1 LYKRKRSLIFSSA
14 VVYLFISAQDVMAAP
29 QTQRWSVA
37 TTAAGTRPASFA
49 DSEKEKA
56 LQESPQGEPDANSD
70 PEKATPSS
78 PQQDATHT
86 APKTA
91 PSQDRPTALDW
102 DGADDPL
109 NPHNWSPARKWFQ
122 TYTISGVAF
131 VGTFASSVF
140 TPGIQLAASEF
151 NSTTVVATFAFSI
164 YQLGLAFGGPFAA
177 PLSETFGRRPVI
189 FISLPIF
196 ALFILG
202 TGFAPNMAALIVLR
216 FFAGFFAAPS
226 LSMGSGSLSD
236 IWPPEKR
243 SGPMSLYVAT
253 PFFGPA
259 LGPLLGAA
267 VSQNLGWRW
276 TSWLILFFTIVLVI
290 APAPF
295 YIESYKPILL
305 RQRAR
310 KRNLPVPRSPTEGLS
325 WPKVIGTYAS
335 KTLTRPMHMLL
346 TEPII
351 AAFNA
356 YSAFN
361 FGLLYAFF
369 AAFPYVFET
378 EYGFDS
384 LSTGLTFLGLGVGVI
399 IAAVCIVM
407 FSKRYYKPRVQRAV
421 AQEEPKPGFATSR
434 IPPEKRL
441 PLAMVGGPCNI
452 IGLFLFG
459 WSTAYRV
466 HWIVPTIAE
475 AFFGFGNMLIFMSCM
490 MYITDTYGPLYS
502 ASAMASNAILRYI
515 LGGTFPLFAVQMF
528 RRLGPQWACT
538 LLGCLS
544 ILGACIPF
552 GLVKVGP
559 SLRKNSGY
567 KRDG

>member
-1 LYKRKRSLIFSSA
+1 
-14 VVYLFISAQDVMAAP
+14 MAEP
-29 QTQRWSVA
+29 SDSRTHSWSA
-37 TTAAGTRPASFA
+37 TTAANTRAPSLA
-49 DSEKEKA
+49 DSEKAKA
-56 LQESPQGEPDANSD
+56 SIGAPQRPTTAGQNATTD
-70 PEKATPSS
+70 PEKGTGSDP
-78 PQQDATHT
+78 PRQDASSQER
-86 APKTA
+86 PK
-91 PSQDRPTALDW
+91 ALDW
-102 DGADDPL
+102 EGADDPL

-140 TPGIQLAASEF
+140 TPGIELAASEF
-151 NSTTVVATFAFSI
+151 GSGMVTATFAFSV

-177 PLSETFGRRPVI
+177 PMSETFGRRPVI

-202 TGFAPNMAALIVLR
+202 SGFAPNMAALIILR

-226 LSMGSGSLSD
+226 LSMGSGTLSD

-243 SGPMSLYVAT
+243 SGPMSLYVST

-267 VSQNLGWRW
+267 VSQTRGWRW

-295 YIESYKPILL
+295 YVESYKPVLL
-305 RQRAR
+305 RKRAR
-310 KRNLPVPRSPTEGLS
+310 QRGSPLPRSPTEGLS
-325 WPKVIGTYAS
+325 WQKVLSTYIS

-351 AAFNA
+351 AAFNV

-369 AAFPYVFET
+369 AAFPYVFES
-378 EYGFDS
+378 EFGFDS
-384 LSTGLTFLGLGVGVI
+384 LSTGLTFLSLGVGVI
-399 IAAVCIVM
+399 LGAIAILT
-407 FSKRYYKPRVQRAV
+407 FSNGYYKPFVRKAV
-421 AQEEPKPGFATSR
+421 ANNEPKPSFATSR

-441 PLAMVGGPCNI
+441 PLAMVGGPCI
-452 IGLFLFG
+452 TIGLFLFG
-459 WSTAYRV
+459 WPAAYRI

-528 RRLGPQWACT
+528 RGLGTQWACT

-544 ILGACIPF
+544 IVGTCIPF
-552 GLVKVGP
+552 ALVKVGP
-559 SLRKNSGY
+559 RLRSTSGY

>member
-1 LYKRKRSLIFSSA
+1 
-14 VVYLFISAQDVMAAP
+14 MATPNASRP
-29 QTQRWSVA
+29 VSWSD
-37 TTAAGTRPASFA
+37 TTAASTRPPSPVNV
-49 DSEKEKA
+49 EKLPGRSRQPSTEVGLK
-56 LQESPQGEPDANSD
+56 SDSD
-70 PEKATPSS
+70 PEKG
-78 PQQDATHT
+78 PQPCSNQDATPI
-86 APKTA
+86 ADGA
-91 PSQDRPTALDW
+91 SSQVRPATLDW
-102 DGADDPL
+102 DGPDDPL
-109 NPHNWSPARKWFQ
+109 NPHNWSAARKWYQ
-122 TYTISGVAF
+122 TYTISGIAL

-140 TPGIQLAASEF
+140 TPAIEQAATELGSTQLI
-151 NSTTVVATFAFSI
+151 ATFAYSI
-164 YQLGLAFGGPFAA
+164 YALGLAFGGPFAA
-177 PLSETFGRRPVI
+177 PLSETFGRRPLI

-202 TGFAPNMAALIVLR
+202 TGFVQSMASLVVLR
-216 FFAGFFAAPS
+216 FWAGFFAAPS
-226 LSMGSGSLSD
+226 LSMGSGTLSD

-259 LGPLLGAA
+259 LGPILGA
-267 VSQNLGWRW
+267 VVTQTRGWRW
-276 TSWLILFFTIVLVI
+276 TSWLILFFTIILVI

-295 YIESYKPILL
+295 FRESYKPVLL
-305 RQRAR
+305 RRRAK
-310 KRNLPVPRSPTEGLS
+310 KRNLPLPRSPTEGMSL
-325 WPKVIGTYAS
+325 PKVVSTYAT

-346 TEPII
+346 TEPIV
-351 AAFNA
+351 ATFNT

-384 LSTGLTFLGLGVGVI
+384 ISTGLTFLGLGVGVI
-399 IAAVCIVM
+399 VATVCIVS
-407 FSKRYYKPRVQRAV
+407 FSKLFYLPRVRKAV
-421 AQEEPKPGFATSR
+421 AEKRPAPAFATSR
-434 IPPEKRL
+434 LAPEKRL
-441 PLAMVGGPCNI
+441 PLAFAGGPI
-452 IGLFLFG
+452 LTIGLFLFG
-459 WSTAYRV
+459 WSAAYRV

-475 AFFGFGNMLIFMSCM
+475 AFFGMGNMLIFMACM

-502 ASAMASNAILRYI
+502 ASAMASNAILRYV

-552 GLVKVGP
+552 VLARYGEA
-559 SLRKNSGY
+559 LRSRSGY
-567 KRDG
+567 KRSG

>member
-1 LYKRKRSLIFSSA
+1 
-14 VVYLFISAQDVMAAP
+14 MAPPEFP
-29 QTQRWSVA
+29 QTHRWSA
-37 TTAAGTRPASFA
+37 STTAATRPHSLA
-49 DSEKEKA
+49 DSEKDSVKTRPST
-56 LQESPQGEPDANSD
+56 ESIRDSDHAAQQRHAD
-70 PEKATPSS
+70 PEKAVPSNPPPATTPES
-78 PQQDATHT
+78 P
-86 APKTA
+86 
-91 PSQDRPTALDW
+91 QDRPKALDW
-102 DGADDPL
+102 DSADDPL
-109 NPHNWSPARKWFQ
+109 NPHNWSLARKWFQ
-122 TYTISGVAF
+122 TYTIAGVAF

-140 TPGIQLAASEF
+140 TPGIELAAEEF
-151 NSTTVVATFAFSI
+151 GSTMTIATFAFSI

-177 PLSETFGRRPVI
+177 PLSETFGRQPVI

-202 TGFAPNMAALIVLR
+202 TGFAPNMPALVVLR

-226 LSMGSGSLSD
+226 LSMGSGTLSD

-267 VSQNLGWRW
+267 VSRTRGWRW

-290 APAPF
+290 IPAPF
-295 YIESYKPILL
+295 YIESYKPVLL
-305 RQRAR
+305 RRRAK
-310 KRNLPVPRSPTEGLS
+310 KRGQPLPRSPTEGMS
-325 WPKVIGTYAS
+325 WPKVISTYVS

-369 AAFPYVFET
+369 AAFPYVFQT
-378 EYGFDS
+378 KYSFNS
-384 LSTGLTFLGLGVGVI
+384 LSTGLTFLGLGAGVI
-399 IAAVCIVM
+399 MASVCIVC
-407 FSKRYYKPRVQRAV
+407 FSKIYYLPQVKTAV
-421 AQEEPKPGFATSR
+421 ARKQPPPDHATSR
-434 IPPEKRL
+434 LAPEKRL
-441 PLAMVGGPCNI
+441 PLAMIGGPCLT

-459 WSTAYRV
+459 WTSAYRV
-466 HWIVPTIAE
+466 HWIAPTIGE
-475 AFFGFGNMLIFMSCM
+475 GLFGFGNMLIFMSCM
-490 MYITDTYGPLYS
+490 MFITDTYGPLFS

-515 LGGTFPLFAVQMF
+515 LGGTFPLFAVPMF
-528 RRLGPQWACT
+528 RNLGPQWACT

-544 ILGACIPF
+544 VLGAAIPF
-552 GLVKVGP
+552 VLLKVGP
-559 SLRKNSGY
+559 RLRKNSGY

>member
-1 LYKRKRSLIFSSA
+1 MTQQSA
-14 VVYLFISAQDVMAAP
+14 S
-29 QTQRWSVA
+29 QTNRWSA
-37 TTAAGTRPASFA
+37 TTAAATRSPSVAGSDKDSA
-49 DSEKEKA
+49 DKRPPTDSVEEQDNA
-56 LQESPQGEPDANSD
+56 TQQGNSD
-70 PEKATPSS
+70 PEKDTPPD
-78 PQQDATHT
+78 PQQNAMT
-86 APKTA
+86 AS
-91 PSQDRPTALDW
+91 SQDRPTTLDW
-102 DGADDPL
+102 DNADDPL
-109 NPHNWSPARKWFQ
+109 NPHNWSLARKWFQ
-122 TYTISGVAF
+122 TYTIAGVAF

-140 TPGIQLAASEF
+140 TPGIELAASEF
-151 NSTTVVATFAFSI
+151 NSTRVIATFAFSV

-196 ALFILG
+196 ALFIMG

-226 LSMGSGSLSD
+226 LSMGSGTLSD
-236 IWPPEKR
+236 IWPPEQR

-259 LGPLLGAA
+259 VGPLLGAA
-267 VSQNLGWRW
+267 VSGTEGWRW
-276 TSWLILFFTIVLVI
+276 TSWLILFFTVVLVI
-290 APAPF
+290 IPAPF
-295 YIESYKPILL
+295 YIESYKPVLL
-305 RQRAR
+305 RRRAKKR
-310 KRNLPVPRSPTEGLS
+310 KLPLPKSPTEGLS
-325 WPKVIGTYAS
+325 WPKVLSTYAS

-369 AAFPYVFET
+369 AAFPYVFEA
-378 EYGFDS
+378 EYGFNS

-399 IAAVCIVM
+399 VGSVCIVC
-407 FSKRYYKPRVQRAV
+407 FSKGYYLPHVREAV
-421 AQEEPKPGFATSR
+421 AHKDPAPDHATSR
-434 IPPEKRL
+434 LKPEKRL
-441 PLAMVGGPCNI
+441 PLAMIGGPCI
-452 IGLFLFG
+452 TVGLFLFG
-459 WSTAYRV
+459 WSAAYRV
-466 HWIVPTIAE
+466 HWIAPTIGE

-490 MYITDTYGPLYS
+490 MYITDTYGPLFS

-528 RRLGPQWACT
+528 RGMGPQWACT

-544 ILGACIPF
+544 VLGACIPF
-552 GLVKVGP
+552 ALVRFGP
-559 SLRKNSGY
+559 RLRRSSGY

>member
-1 LYKRKRSLIFSSA
+1 MN
-14 VVYLFISAQDVMAAP
+14 DHNAAR
-29 QTQRWSVA
+29 TNRWSA
-37 TTAAGTRPASFA
+37 TTAAGTRPP
-49 DSEKEKA
+49 
-56 LQESPQGEPDANSD
+56 SPENSD
-70 PEKATPSS
+70 KDKVATDDSRVQAKSQEDGASDVEKGTPPQPQPNGSNHSS
-78 PQQDATHT
+78 QER
-86 APKTA
+86 PK
-91 PSQDRPTALDW
+91 ALDW

-140 TPGIQLAASEF
+140 TPGIELAAADLS
-151 NSTTVVATFAFSI
+151 STRLIATFAFSI

-202 TGFAPNMAALIVLR
+202 TGFAHNMATLVVLR

-226 LSMGSGSLSD
+226 LSMGSGTLSD

-243 SGPMSLYVAT
+243 SGPMSLYVST

-259 LGPLLGAA
+259 VGPLLGAA
-267 VSQNLGWRW
+267 VSRSLGWRW

-305 RQRAR
+305 RKRAK
-310 KRNLPVPRSPTEGLS
+310 KRGLPVPRSPTEGYSLPKILS
-325 WPKVIGTYAS
+325 TYVS
-335 KTLTRPMHMLL
+335 KTLTRPLHMLF

-378 EYGFDS
+378 EYGFNS
-384 LSTGLTFLGLGVGVI
+384 LSTGLTFLGLGAGVI
-399 IAAVCIVM
+399 IAAMTILL
-407 FSKRYYKPRVQRAV
+407 FSKKYYKPRVQEAV
-421 AQEEPKPGFATSR
+421 AHNEPKPSFATSR

-441 PLAMVGGPCNI
+441 PLAMIGGPCNV

-475 AFFGFGNMLIFMSCM
+475 GFFGFGNMLIFMSCM
-490 MYITDTYGPLYS
+490 MYITDVYGPLFS

-528 RRLGPQWACT
+528 RGLGPQWACT
-538 LLGCLS
+538 LLGCLG

-552 GLVKVGP
+552 ALVRFGP
-559 SLRKNSGY
+559 KLRQSSGY